1 MPVVKPIRTDEDLDR
16 ALARINDIFEAEEGT
31 PESDEL
37 DILVDLVEHYESKQ
51 HPMSYPSTVAAI

>member
-1 MPVVKPIRTDEDLDR
+1 MPVVKPIRTDEYLDR

-37 DILVDLVEHYESKQ
+37 GRVN
-51 HPMSYPSTVAAI
+51 AF